1 MRREENNLARKI
13 LIAGNWKM
21 NGLSGQLEEVRKIS
35 EGCSAT
41 VGEVDIL
48 VCPPATLL
56 RTVRDAAHSDL
67 LVGAQNCHAKEK
79 GAHTGDIS
87 AEMLRDAGASHVIVG
102 HSERRADHSE
112 CCATVRS
119 KLEAA
124 HRAGLVA
131 IVCIGET
138 LEEREAGEALSV
150 LERQLENSLHDDV
163 TAGNTIIA
171 YEPIWA
177 IGTGKTASAGDV
189 AEVHSH
195 LRRRLVERFGQE
207 IGTSLRLL
215 YGGSVQPTNAASLL
229 SVADVD
235 GALVGGA
242 SLKAQDFLAICEAAR
257 NCR

>member
-1 MRREENNLARKI
+1 MAREKINLARKI

-41 VGEVDIL
+41 AEQVDIL

-56 RTVRDAAHSDL
+56 RTVRDATHSNL

-102 HSERRADHSE
+102 HSERRSDHGE
-112 CCATVRS
+112 CCETVRA

-124 HRAGLVA
+124 HRAGLIA

-138 LEEREAGEALSV
+138 LEEREAGDALSV
-150 LERQLENSLHDDV
+150 LKRQLQNSLHDDV
-163 TAGNTIIA
+163 TADNTIIA

-207 IGTSLRLL
+207 IGAGLRLL

-229 SVADVD
+229 SVTDVD

-257 NCR
+257 TCR

>member
-1 MRREENNLARKI
+1 MRREEISLARKI

-21 NGLSGQLEEVRKIS
+21 NGLSDQIEEVRKLS
-35 EGCSAT
+35 EGSSSA
-41 VGEVDIL
+41 VGNVDIL

-56 RTVRDAAHSDL
+56 RTVRDAAHSNI

-102 HSERRADHSE
+102 HSERRADHGE
-112 CCATVRS
+112 CCATVRG

-124 HRAGLVA
+124 HRAGLTA

-138 LEEREAGEALSV
+138 LEEREAGEALSL
-150 LERQLENSLHDDV
+150 LERQLQNSLHDNL
-163 TAGNTIIA
+163 TADNTIIA

-195 LRRRLVERFGQE
+195 LRRRLVERFGPE
-207 IGTSLRLL
+207 IGAGLRLL
-215 YGGSVQPTNAASLL
+215 YGGSVQPANAASLF
-229 SVADVD
+229 SVTHVD
-235 GALVGGA
+235 GALGGGA
-242 SLKAQDFLAICEAAR
+242 SLKAQAFLAICEAAR
-257 NCR
+257 SCR